1 MHGNITSPYLP
12 IYGNKCIAVNKGT
25 LDMHGVPRTPT
36 WTVLNE
42 TAPKK
47 ATTITLSEAVDWVAG
62 EEIAIAATSYNG
74 REGE

>member
-1 MHGNITSPYLP
+1 
-12 IYGNKCIAVNKGT
+12 
-25 LDMHGVPRTPT
+25 MHGVPRTPT

-42 TAPKK
+42 TAMPK